1 VVDQAALDAA
11 RRGRPLPSPVPDD
24 TNLWEGEKP
33 FTAFGQWGAGRM
45 DKRVFSQDVWW
56 VDVHGRPHRLED
68 MSTDYR
74 RNVLAFLL
82 GSAEQRWIGEVMREA
97 VTAAGEADLGR
108 VSWAVLA
115 PGLGVPRVSE
125 IDPVVWL
132 ESTPLMRRLRV
143 LTPEGPAETPG
154 VEAGR

>member
-1 VVDQAALDAA
+1 
-11 RRGRPLPSPVPDD
+11 
-24 TNLWEGEKP
+24 
-33 FTAFGQWGAGRM
+33 M

-56 VDVHGRPHRLED
+56 VDVHGRPHRIED

-154 VEAGR
+154 VEAAR